1 MQKIDI
7 DKGIKL
13 LIRPDGFRIFNFK
26 SIDQVK
32 LLRNFKS
39 FKTLSVSIS
48 GVFDFRILEKLD
60 NLEMIIFL
68 DADIEYFSIEQCSR
82 MNSTKEI
89 QLINSKLSNS
99 INFGVFENLEELET
113 EWLSDIKFN
122 CPNLRSLVLRKA
134 KSPSLEFLSNLK
146 KLEALEL
153 LQGGLPSL
161 EGIEKIIS
169 LKALTLY
176 SMNKIESILPIS
188 NLLNLEYLDIRN
200 FKGAIDIEIL
210 KPLANLKWL
219 VLENCYDIKNI
230 DRLNDLKS
238 LIGVKILGK
247 THVEGSIKEIH
258 SNFPNGRYGYFID
271 NSIHDTLLEFY
282 RKNPIDY

>member
-1 MQKIDI
+1 M
-7 DKGIKL
+7 
-13 LIRPDGFRIFNFK
+13 
-26 SIDQVK
+26 
-32 LLRNFKS
+32 
-39 FKTLSVSIS
+39 T
-48 GVFDFRILEKLD
+48 
-60 NLEMIIFL
+60 
-68 DADIEYFSIEQCSR
+68 
-82 MNSTKEI
+82 STKGI

-99 INFGVFENLEELET
+99 LDFGIFENLEELET

-134 KSPSLEFLSNLK
+134 KSPSLEFLSNIK

-176 SMNKIESILPIS
+176 SLNKIESILPIS

-230 DRLNDLKS
+230 DRLHDLKS

-247 THVEGSIKEIH
+247 TKVEGSIKEIH
-258 SNFPNGRYGYFID
+258 NSFPNGRYGYFID
-271 NSIHDTLLEFY
+271 NNIHDTLLEFY
-282 RKNPIDY
+282 RNNPIDYQMA